1 MTEPSDWNQYQRLV
15 MNKLETLEQGQKE
28 MNAHLGDLTTEMAV
42 MKVKSGLWGFLAG
55 TVPAAIAV
63 AVHWFNRNK

>member
-1 MTEPSDWNQYQRLV
+1 MTEHGDWSEYQRLV
-15 MNKLETLEQGQKE
+15 MSKLETLEQGQHDTNEKLQ
-28 MNAHLGDLTTEMAV
+28 ALTTEMAV